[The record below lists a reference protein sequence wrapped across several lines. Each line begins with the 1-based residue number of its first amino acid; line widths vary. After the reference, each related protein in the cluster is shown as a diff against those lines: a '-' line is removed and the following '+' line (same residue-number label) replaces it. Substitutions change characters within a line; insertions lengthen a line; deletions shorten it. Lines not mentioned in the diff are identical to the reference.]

1 MRLALIGTGLI
12 GGSAAWAFQKA
23 GVVDAVTACD
33 ISMGAAEKAVS
44 LGIADRATAKVADA
58 VSDADCILVAVPVL
72 AMEGVFAEITEA
84 MRQEAWVTDVG
95 STRCGVI
102 AVGAK
107 LFRMTPETH
116 DRIFAAVSHL
126 PHVLAYALVDA
137 MAKTPEADE
146 KFRFVGAGF
155 RDFTRIAASSPV
167 MWRDICLANRRAL
180 LESLENVQA
189 ELALLH
195 EAIRTGDAETLT
207 EIFSRASHIRRTVQV
222 PAKK

>member
-95 STRCGVI
+95 STR
-102 AVGAK
+102 
-107 LFRMTPETH
+107 
-116 DRIFAAVSHL
+116 
-126 PHVLAYALVDA
+126 
-137 MAKTPEADE
+137 
-146 KFRFVGAGF
+146 
-155 RDFTRIAASSPV
+155 
-167 MWRDICLANRRAL
+167 
-180 LESLENVQA
+180 
-189 ELALLH
+189 
-195 EAIRTGDAETLT
+195 
-207 EIFSRASHIRRTVQV
+207 
-222 PAKK
+222 

>member
-102 AVGAK
+102 AAARKALGERFSRYAPVHPIAGGEMPGVEYADSALFSGAKVISTPTDDMNLEAVAFWEKAWEAVGAK
-107 LFRMTPETH
+107 LFRMDFCGGKSP
-116 DRIFAAVSHL
+116 AA
-126 PHVLAYALVDA
+126 
-137 MAKTPEADE
+137 
-146 KFRFVGAGF
+146 RAGLCARG
-155 RDFTRIAASSPV
+155 RDGQNPGS
-167 MWRDICLANRRAL
+167 
-180 LESLENVQA
+180 
-189 ELALLH
+189 
-195 EAIRTGDAETLT
+195 
-207 EIFSRASHIRRTVQV
+207 
-222 PAKK
+222 

>member
-44 LGIADRATAKVADA
+44 LGIADRATAQVADA

-102 AVGAK
+102 AAARKALGERFSRYAPVHRLLGAK
-107 LFRMTPETH
+107 CPVLNTPTARSFRGP
-116 DRIFAAVSHL
+116 R
-126 PHVLAYALVDA
+126 
-137 MAKTPEADE
+137 
-146 KFRFVGAGF
+146 
-155 RDFTRIAASSPV
+155 
-167 MWRDICLANRRAL
+167 
-180 LESLENVQA
+180 
-189 ELALLH
+189 
-195 EAIRTGDAETLT
+195 
-207 EIFSRASHIRRTVQV
+207 
-222 PAKK
+222 

>member
-84 MRQEAWVTDVG
+84 GGLGD
-95 STRCGVI
+95 RCRLHPVRCDCRG
-102 AVGAK
+102 
-107 LFRMTPETH
+107 PESLGRT
-116 DRIFAAVSHL
+116 
-126 PHVLAYALVDA
+126 VLALRA
-137 MAKTPEADE
+137 
-146 KFRFVGAGF
+146 GASDCWG
-155 RDFTRIAASSPV
+155 RNAR
-167 MWRDICLANRRAL
+167 C
-180 LESLENVQA
+180 
-189 ELALLH
+189 
-195 EAIRTGDAETLT
+195 
-207 EIFSRASHIRRTVQV
+207 
-222 PAKK
+222 